1 MPPSGSSCR
10 QGTAGL
16 AAGLVIA
23 GFIVYATGYYTR
35 VNHASSSPASWSSLK
50 SGARPLRASWGIDR
64 ITDDGTG
71 GGGGGGGGEGDVML
85 ETGSLRTPFHP
96 KAGAKG
102 FSPSL
107 PGLFPK
113 SVGGGGGNG
122 GNGGGVV
129 SGYGAQGGGHVGV
142 GGGAAASAGTFT
154 LELRTKKVTIAKNSG
169 VLDLRNRL
177 GVVDA
182 GFHCSA
188 FDLDSLILQVRVLL
202 AYTRGCVCTV
212 ERVKWEARGAGGARG
227 GRGGGRDGAP
237 LSLYTAFSTPP

>member
-1 MPPSGSSCR
+1 MPPSRSSCR

-35 VNHASSSPASWSSLK
+35 VNHGSSSPASWSSIK
-50 SGARPLRASWGIDR
+50 SGAPPLRSSSGIER

-71 GGGGGGGGEGDVML
+71 GGGGVDDDVML

-102 FSPSL
+102 YSPSL

-113 SVGGGGGNG
+113 SVGGGG

-142 GGGAAASAGTFT
+142 GGGGAAGAGTFT
-154 LELRTKKVTIAKNSG
+154 LELRTKKLTIAKNSG
-169 VLDLRNRL
+169 VMDLRNRL

-188 FDLDSLILQVRVLL
+188 FDLDSLILQVRFLVLY
-202 AYTRGCVCTV
+202 AGVIRGCVYT
-212 ERVKWEARGAGGARG
+212 RWEMSGGRRGAGGGA
-227 GRGGGRDGAP
+227 RDGAP
-237 LSLYTAFSTPP
+237 LSLHCFLHTPP